1 VTALSPARL
10 FNPHGMGCSR
20 RQRLIFGKSFRRLSM
35 QALGGRCLEEPVS
48 KENSRLERSERRRSF
63 TTFRNHKPVYRW
75 LTAERAKSKNMI
87 TRPRQRLW
95 VRRETAA
102 MRIAPSTKPTMLIAE
117 KINIL

>member
-1 VTALSPARL
+1 MAGKAVTRSNCLNDAGSP
-10 FNPHGMGCSR
+10 
-20 RQRLIFGKSFRRLSM
+20 
-35 QALGGRCLEEPVS
+35 
-48 KENSRLERSERRRSF
+48 RSF
-63 TTFRNHKPVYRW
+63 TTFRNHKPVYWW

-102 MRIAPSTKPTMLIAE
+102 IRIAPSTKPTMLIAE